1 MQESPSSPLKTVLG
15 SLGGGSQQAQVTNK
29 VTTDRHTDTVPYRI
43 EDVPFR

>member
-1 MQESPSSPLKTVLG
+1 MKTVLG
-15 SLGGGSQQAQVTNK
+15 SLGRGPQEAQVTHK